1 MRKFWGF
8 YDNGTYRVGCNGGTV
23 YIYNSQNKE
32 IAKFKDFPYA
42 YTAAFM
48 PDKNIIAV
56 KSTEGYIGFYNLDKL
71 ILIKKHVITKMG
83 AQDEGFSFSPDGQFF
98 FNIEKPIS
106 NCETQLGI
114 YETETFDKIK
124 TLFQERKDLCLRQIE
139 FEESSDRCYI
149 LGFMRDKIGGVFSY
163 GFIGLLNVEESDFAD
178 IKRLETE
185 QYDYA
190 NAYKSWEING
200 FTEKSLQW
208 KRELRDLKT
217 ITPISLKD
225 IYNSI

>member
-32 IAKFKDFPYA
+32 IAKFKGFPYA
-42 YTAAFM
+42 YKAA
-48 PDKNIIAV
+48 
-56 KSTEGYIGFYNLDKL
+56 
-71 ILIKKHVITKMG
+71 
-83 AQDEGFSFSPDGQFF
+83 
-98 FNIEKPIS
+98 
-106 NCETQLGI
+106 
-114 YETETFDKIK
+114 
-124 TLFQERKDLCLRQIE
+124 
-139 FEESSDRCYI
+139 
-149 LGFMRDKIGGVFSY
+149 
-163 GFIGLLNVEESDFAD
+163 FIGLLNVEEADFTD
-178 IKRLETE
+178 IKRLETG

-190 NAYKSWEING
+190 DAYKSWEING